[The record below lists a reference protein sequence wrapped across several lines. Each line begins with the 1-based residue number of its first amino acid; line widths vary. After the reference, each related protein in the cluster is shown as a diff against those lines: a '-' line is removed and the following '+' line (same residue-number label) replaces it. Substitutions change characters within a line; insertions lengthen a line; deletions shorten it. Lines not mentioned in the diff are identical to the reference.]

1 MPYTLDL
8 IRHRDQ
14 FRRRGLKPVHNPE
27 LQYHSHGTEEDDQYQ
42 ADEELEPEL
51 DKDERY
57 VPPKDVSKDGQE
69 RAAKRQKV
77 QAEDEQED
85 VGIRLEVGNR
95 WIDPRK
101 FDVSPWRNVSEKER
115 RNVNVET
122 VQELDTE
129 KEVSIHFDFD

>member
-27 LQYHSHGTEEDDQYQ
+27 LQCHSHGTEEDEQYQ

-69 RAAKRQKV
+69 RAPKRRKV
-77 QAEDEQED
+77 QAEDEQQD
-85 VGIRLEVGNR
+85 LGIRLEIGKR

-129 KEVSIHFDFD
+129 KEVSMHFDFD